1 MLGSAALLGNDDGG
15 RFRSPENGLLFLS
28 MLIKVKVFYFQ
39 IGVWLRRQNASL
51 PPPCELLASWIP
63 VLSGTS
69 TACIPGSLSQ
79 KLPQAVENRVPTDTQ
94 PLPVPS
100 GIIRQTSVAAGTHCP
115 STRDAVSHKEELLF
129 ALAFREWERHTTE
142 IAQ

>member
-79 KLPQAVENRVPTDTQ
+79 KLPQAVEDRVPTDTQ
-94 PLPVPS
+94 PLSHQGSFGKHLWQQVHTVPAPGMLLVIKKSFCLPSPSES
-100 GIIRQTSVAAGTHCP
+100 G
-115 STRDAVSHKEELLF
+115 RDTLQK
-129 ALAFREWERHTTE
+129 
-142 IAQ
+142 